1 MRLQKLAKVV
11 TLSVFVLTAAVS
23 ISAQA
28 SNELRVSDAR
38 WTYDVNRRFNINSA
52 NSTSSKLAPFT
63 TSVLQEVSALF
74 HNDGNKTIKSVR
86 WEFVV
91 YKDALKTKV
100 KRVYTSQTRTNILPG
115 ASVRL
120 SKVGLLY
127 DSSQYQEA
135 RAIGI
140 EYVDGTNW
148 KGKKTKSNQ

>member
-1 MRLQKLAKVV
+1 MRFRKLKVV
-11 TLSVFVLTAAVS
+11 TLTVFLLTAGVS
-23 ISAQA
+23 ISAQTA
-28 SNELRVSDAR
+28 NELTVSDAR
-38 WTYDVNRRFNINSA
+38 WVYDVNRRFNFHSA

-63 TSVLQEVSALF
+63 ASVLQEVSALF

-100 KRVYTSQTRTNILPG
+100 KRVYTSQNKTNILPG
-115 ASVRL
+115 ESVRL

-135 RAIGI
+135 RPIGI
-140 EYVDGTNW
+140 EYVDGTSW
-148 KGKKTKSNQ
+148 KGKTTKK